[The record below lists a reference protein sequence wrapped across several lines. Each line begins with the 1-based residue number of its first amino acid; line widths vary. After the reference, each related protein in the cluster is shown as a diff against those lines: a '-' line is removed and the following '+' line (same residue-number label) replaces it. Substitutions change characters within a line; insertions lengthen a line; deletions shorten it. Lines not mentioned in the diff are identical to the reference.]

1 IESGSNDPMA
11 IFLTVALVTLL
22 ASGDAPSW
30 QIGVFFVQ
38 QMGIGLLGGVLGG
51 RLLAWLVNRIRL
63 AEGLYPLLALAGG
76 LFLFGLVGQAGG
88 SGFLA
93 IYAAGIVFGNRP
105 VHAREDI
112 LGVHDGL
119 AWLAQIVMFLVLGL
133 LAAPSALVAVAPA
146 ALLVS
151 AGMMFVA
158 RPLAVWLS
166 LLAHRAPFAEKL
178 FISWVGLRGAVP
190 VVLALFPLM
199 GGLAHAQLYFNVAFF
214 VVLTSLVFQGW
225 TIAPLARLL
234 KLELPP
240 VFAARQRVA
249 LDIGG
254 STGFELVGYQVPPG
268 SRLDGADADE
278 LNLAEDERLVAAF
291 RGERTF
297 VPDAAARLAGGDLVY
312 LLVRSENVD
321 AVSGR
326 FAAGPLPEPLAE
338 RRFFGDFGL
347 DPAARLADVCL
358 AYGVAPPADLADLSL
373 AEVIAR
379 RCKGVP
385 VVGDRVTL
393 GDIDLVVRETAG
405 KSIARVG
412 LVLHPPP
419 ARADGS

>member
-1 IESGSNDPMA
+1 MA
-11 IFLTVALVTLL
+11 
-22 ASGDAPSW
+22 G
-30 QIGVFFVQ
+30 
-38 QMGIGLLGGVLGG
+38 
-51 RLLAWLVNRIRL
+51 
-63 AEGLYPLLALAGG
+63 
-76 LFLFGLVGQAGG
+76 
-88 SGFLA
+88 
-93 IYAAGIVFGNRP
+93 
-105 VHAREDI
+105 
-112 LGVHDGL
+112 
-119 AWLAQIVMFLVLGL
+119 
-133 LAAPSALVAVAPA
+133 
-146 ALLVS
+146 
-151 AGMMFVA
+151 
-158 RPLAVWLS
+158 
-166 LLAHRAPFAEKL
+166 
-178 FISWVGLRGAVP
+178 
-190 VVLALFPLM
+190 
-199 GGLAHAQLYFNVAFF
+199 
-214 VVLTSLVFQGW
+214 